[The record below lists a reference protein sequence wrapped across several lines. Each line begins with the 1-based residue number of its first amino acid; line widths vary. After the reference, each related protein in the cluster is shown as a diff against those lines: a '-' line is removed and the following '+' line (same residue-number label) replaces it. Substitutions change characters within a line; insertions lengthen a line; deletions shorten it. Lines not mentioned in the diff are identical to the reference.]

1 MYQLVRIKGDLWQ
14 EVSVVRKHLEACSGR
29 QVSFSEA
36 LRVWGGKKGKRFP
49 VAVAMVKRQ
58 RVVKVDVFDGFG
70 KSVKGLDFAGLV
82 ESG

>member
-36 LRVWGGKKGKRFP
+36 LRVWGGRKGKRFP
-49 VAVAMVKRQ
+49 VAVAVVKRR
-58 RVVKVDVFDGFG
+58 RVVRVNVFDGLG
-70 KSVKGLDFAGLV
+70 KSVRDLDFTGLV

>member
-36 LRVWGGKKGKRFP
+36 LRVWGGRKGKRFP
-49 VAVAMVKRQ
+49 VAVAVVKRR
-58 RVVKVDVFDGFG
+58 RVVRVNVFDGLG
-70 KSVKGLDFAGLV
+70 KSVRDLDFGGLV